1 MLNNK
6 FLFEFKKK
14 KNPKI
19 YGFSHSR
26 SKKYYSYYISLK
38 FIFFIYLKKLLPYS
52 IGKLL
57 TSTF

>member
-6 FLFEFKKK
+6 FLFELK

-19 YGFSHSR
+19 YEFSHSH

-38 FIFFIYLKKLLPYS
+38 FIFFICLKKLLPYS
-52 IGKLL
+52 ICKLL
-57 TSTF
+57 TITF